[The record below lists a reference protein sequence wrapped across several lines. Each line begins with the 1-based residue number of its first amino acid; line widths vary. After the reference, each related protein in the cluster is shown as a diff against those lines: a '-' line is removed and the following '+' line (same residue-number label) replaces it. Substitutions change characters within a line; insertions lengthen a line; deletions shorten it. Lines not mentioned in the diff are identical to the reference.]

1 MNSYNPKKN
10 SYSRSRSILNPDE
23 VSILYQKNSYFSTRL
38 KKNMVLAQCVDQYW
52 IDNSIDPI
60 YYK

>member
-1 MNSYNPKKN
+1 MNSYHNSKKN

-38 KKNMVLAQCVDQYW
+38 KKNDMVLAQCVDQY
-52 IDNSIDPI
+52 
-60 YYK
+60 